1 MGFNSAFKG
10 LKQKVNSMSEIY
22 GYDKIYSTARLLLK
36 SYRWKCVLSNITYV
50 SGSETTTEDFEAL
63 TSRGYILHQEK
74 ENVGWFSCVRD
85 SISIFGGGKLWLV
98 GVRKTSNSY
107 VLLQLQLLRVWDE
120 KGLRGVCLVD
130 QEKGGHC
137 LHVTSWDH
145 VQPQFNAPA
154 LSSIRLWVRR
164 QMKGLI
170 EKKKR
175 KGMGWLLNMHR
186 M

>member
-1 MGFNSAFKG
+1 M
-10 LKQKVNSMSEIY
+10 
-22 GYDKIYSTARLLLK
+22 
-36 SYRWKCVLSNITYV
+36 LSHKTYV
-50 SGSETTTEDFEAL
+50 SGLENSTEDFEAP
-63 TSRGYILHQEK
+63 TSRGYMLHQEK
-74 ENVGWFSCVRD
+74 ENEGWFSCVRG

-120 KGLRGVCLVD
+120 KSLRGVCLVY

-145 VQPQFNAPA
+145 VQPRFNATA

-170 EKKKR
+170 KKKG
-175 KGMGWLLNMHR
+175 KGWGGCLICIVCKKKVSWFSCSPGAYKSFNRTTKILTC
-186 M
+186 